1 LLVERSPFG
10 VRLREFEC
18 ALVSLAS
25 LALSACAAQQICAGR
40 MEVAVMVEVE
50 AVEDSQSGFGS
61 SSSATAIA
69 RLSSTTGDPV
79 CKLSVV

>member
-1 LLVERSPFG
+1 
-10 VRLREFEC
+10 
-18 ALVSLAS
+18 
-25 LALSACAAQQICAGR
+25 